1 MRLVKPIRE
10 ERGNK
15 MSWTSILKRPRQMG
29 VRFKV
34 DGKNYQLMDEQ
45 LQELKREMKDPYLQ
59 GNNKDRIKRIALRRV
74 IRKFGLQPKSF

>member
-1 MRLVKPIRE
+1 
-10 ERGNK
+10 
-15 MSWTSILKRPRQMG
+15 MG